1 MNHAMF
7 IGGRFGGSE
16 HTLEVRNPYDDK
28 VVGAYSEAGPGDV
41 EDALRAMESA
51 APTMRSMPSFER
63 CIILLGIRDKLAG
76 RREEMARTI
85 TLESAKPITD
95 ARIEVDR
102 ALNVLALSAEEA
114 KRNHGETMPLDLLPN
129 SKGRWGLTRR
139 FAIGPIVGIS
149 PFNFPL
155 NLGMHK
161 VGPAIASG
169 NAITWKPPRQAP
181 GAAFLFAEL
190 VADSGLPAGALN
202 VICPPDNLAEAL
214 ATDSRVKMLSFTGS
228 ARVGWGLRA
237 KAGSK
242 KVALELGG
250 NAAVLVAE
258 DADLDHAAARC
269 AAGGFTY
276 AGQVCISTQR
286 ILAADSIY
294 KEFLLRLIPAV
305 ESIRVGDPLDEETQM
320 GPMINEKEASRVETG
335 IREAVDRGARV
346 LTGGI
351 RNGLIFKPTILADVT
366 RDSRIY
372 CEEAFGPVVTVEPFR
387 TWEEGLARAND
398 SVYGLQAGVFTRDIQ
413 KAMEA
418 FHALEVGGVIL
429 NDVPSYRMD
438 SMPYGGI
445 KESGLG
451 REGIRFAIEEMTE
464 TRILVLAQDW
474 SA

>member
-1 MNHAMF
+1 MF
-7 IGGRFGGSE
+7 IGGQFRESE
-16 HTLEVRNPYDDK
+16 ATLEVRNPFDGQ
-28 VVGAYSEAGPGDV
+28 VVGKYSEAGPADV
-41 EDALRAMESA
+41 EDALDAMYSA
-51 APTMRSMPSFER
+51 APALREMPSYER
-63 CIILLGIRDKLAG
+63 SAILLAIRDGLAA
-76 RREEMARTI
+76 RRDEMARII

-102 ALNVLALSAEEA
+102 ALNVLSLSAEEA
-114 KRNHGETMPLDLLPN
+114 KRIHGETMALDLLPA

-139 FAIGPIVGIS
+139 FPIGPIVGIS

-169 NAITWKPPRQAP
+169 NPITWKPPRQAP
-181 GAAFLFAEL
+181 GAAFLFAE
-190 VADSGLPAGALN
+190 VAADCGLPPGALN
-202 VICPPDNLAEAL
+202 VICPPDSLAEAL
-214 ATDSRVKMLSFTGS
+214 ATDQRVKLLSFTGS

-237 KAGSK
+237 RAGSK

-250 NAAVLVAE
+250 NAAVLIAE
-258 DADLDHAAARC
+258 DADLDHAAKRC
-269 AAGGFTY
+269 AAGGFSY

-286 ILAADSIY
+286 ILIEDSVY
-294 KEFLLRLIPAV
+294 EEFLLRLIPAV
-305 ESIRVGDPLDEETQM
+305 EAIRVGDPLDEATQM
-320 GPMINEKEASRVETG
+320 GPVISEKEASRVEAWIT
-335 IREAVDRGARV
+335 EAVDRGARI
-346 LTGGI
+346 LTGGG
-351 RNGLIFKPTILADVT
+351 RRGLMFEPTILADVA
-366 RDSRIY
+366 RDLPIY

-398 SVYGLQAGVFTRDIQ
+398 SRYGLQAGVFTRNLQ

-418 FHALEVGGVIL
+418 FHTHEVGGVVL

-451 REGIRFAIEEMTE
+451 REGVRFAIEEMTE
-464 TRILVLAQDW
+464 TRILVLSQD
-474 SA
+474 